1 MKKINLAVVLIMF
14 LFAQGCARENPQ
26 VAAHFDQIK
35 IGDTRASLISSM
47 GPPKDRDYSNLLGLS
62 HETLSWRE
70 GITSYNVVLVNDLV
84 VAKNLSHCKKE

>member
-1 MKKINLAVVLIMF
+1 MKKINLVMFLIVF

-35 IGDTRASLISSM
+35 IGDTRVSLISSM

-70 GITSYNVVLVNDLV
+70 SNTLYNVVLINDLV